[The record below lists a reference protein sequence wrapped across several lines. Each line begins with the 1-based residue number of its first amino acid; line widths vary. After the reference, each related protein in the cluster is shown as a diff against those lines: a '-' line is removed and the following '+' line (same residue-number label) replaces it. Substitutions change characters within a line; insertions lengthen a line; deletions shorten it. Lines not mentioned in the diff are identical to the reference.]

1 MGMTDLRPL
10 PAAATPS
17 RRAALAASR
26 HVRVIVDETPA
37 AYTVVESD
45 IPVLLAVQEVE
56 RPAARPAD
64 LGGLWFGLCVVVSAA
79 VLVAYDALVGF
90 A

>member
-1 MGMTDLRPL
+1 MTDLHPL
-10 PAAATPS
+10 PAAQTSS

-26 HVRVIVDETPA
+26 HLHAIVDEAPA

-45 IPVLLAVQEVE
+45 IRVLLATTEAEGAVH
-56 RPAARPAD
+56 RPRN
-64 LGGLWFGLCVVVSAA
+64 LSGLWFGLCVVVSAV

>member
-1 MGMTDLRPL
+1 MTDLHPQPDA
-10 PAAATPS
+10 PAAS

-26 HVRVIVDETPA
+26 HLHAIVDEAPT

-45 IPVLLAVQEVE
+45 IPVLLATTEPEAAVR
-56 RPAARPAD
+56 RPVD
-64 LGGLWFGLCVVVSAA
+64 LSGLWFGLCVVVSAV

>member
-1 MGMTDLRPL
+1 MTDLHPL
-10 PAAATPS
+10 PAATTSS

-26 HVRVIVDETPA
+26 HLHAIVDEVPA

-45 IPVLLAVQEVE
+45 IPVLLATYEAEDVVR
-56 RPAARPAD
+56 RPAN
-64 LGGLWFGLCVVVSAA
+64 LGGLWFGLCVVVSTI

-90 A
+90 G

>member
-1 MGMTDLRPL
+1 MTDLHPL
-10 PAAATPS
+10 PAATASS

-26 HVRVIVDETPA
+26 HLHAIVDEAPA
-37 AYTVVESD
+37 AYTVVEAD
-45 IPVLLAVQEVE
+45 IPVLLATYEAEDVVR
-56 RPAARPAD
+56 RPAN
-64 LGGLWFGLCVVVSAA
+64 LGGLWFGLCVVVSAV